1 MSFRFTVLG
10 SSGGYAAAGNA
21 CSGYLVEGDGFRLLM
36 ECGPGSLANLQEH
49 VRLTDVDAIICSHMH
64 PDHWIELPVLRNAL
78 RYVLHRTGVPVYVT
92 EETRA
97 QAVPLCGGP
106 HDPTFV
112 WHTVRAGQE
121 LEIGPFRVRTS
132 RTDHPPETLAIRLD
146 LRDRS
151 LAFSADTGPGWSF
164 AELGD
169 GITMALSEATVLHE
183 HRDAAVGMHL
193 TAREAG
199 EGARRSGV
207 EQLVLTHLTPGSD
220 LERFRA
226 EAADAYGAPVLV
238 AFPGATFEP

>member
-1 MSFRFTVLG
+1 MSFTLTVLG
-10 SSGGYAAAGNA
+10 SSGGYAAPGNA

-49 VRLTDVDAIICSHMH
+49 VRLTDVDAIIASHMH

-78 RYVLHRTGVPVYVT
+78 RYILHRTGVPVYVT
-92 EETRA
+92 EETRS
-97 QAVPLCGGP
+97 QAVPLCGGED
-106 HDPTFV
+106 DPTFL
-112 WHTVRAGQE
+112 WHTVAAGDE

-146 LRDRS
+146 HGDRS

-164 AELGD
+164 AELGT
-169 GITMALSEATVLHE
+169 GITLALSEATVLE
-183 HRDAAVGMHL
+183 ENRELVAGLHL
-193 TAREAG
+193 TAHEAG
-199 EGARRSGV
+199 HGAQRSEV
-207 EQLVLTHLTPGSD
+207 ERLLLTHQTPGSD

-238 AFPGATFEP
+238 ASPGATFHP